1 MVIRSDSPK
10 RHVLRTAYG
19 SSYAEAFLVIAII
32 TILVT
37 RLYLALTGYPQVG
50 GATLHIAHALY
61 GGAAMMAALLIG
73 WLFLGFGPRVLAV
86 VVGGIGFGLFL
97 DEIGKFVTKD
107 NDYFYGPSAEIMY
120 VLIVLVLVANRLIR
134 IARPPTAAEYLA
146 NAAAIA
152 ADGLAGGIPPH
163 RREAA
168 ARMLDEAQK
177 LGSAPRAVD
186 GIRMIL
192 DSAGHRDDRIE
203 SGKRFAV
210 GLIPGFFRS
219 PRWVPILGWLMVLAA
234 AAGVVFGVVQLVS
247 GGVHVDTDDVRIE
260 IDRMGITGGILF
272 VSASITL
279 LMALP
284 AMIAV
289 HRGDSLRALR
299 TVRTAALIF
308 TALNALA
315 NFATSGFG
323 ALPNLALGLFTMA
336 VLSHH
341 ISVRTE
347 QPARAADPHH
357 SAIGRVVGHR
367 LDTGHSHRKND
378 NVQDDEQ
385 NHEDRPDDQ

>member
-1 MVIRSDSPK
+1 MSTGSETSK
-10 RHVLRTAYG
+10 RHLLRTAYG

-37 RLYLALTGYPQVG
+37 RLYLVLTGYPQVG

-73 WLFLGFGPRVLAV
+73 WLFLGFGPRVVAV
-86 VVGGIGFGLFL
+86 VLGGIGFGLFL

-120 VLIVLVLVANRLIR
+120 VLIVVVLVANRLIR
-134 IARPPTAAEYLA
+134 IARAPTAAEYLA

-168 ARMLDEAQK
+168 ARMLDEAQA
-177 LGSAPRAVD
+177 LGSDPHVVEGVRVL
-186 GIRMIL
+186 L
-192 DSAGHRDDRIE
+192 DSAAHSADRI
-203 SGKRFAV
+203 GAGQRFVADLV
-210 GLIPGFFRS
+210 PRFFRS
-219 PRWVPILGWLMVLAA
+219 PRWVPIVGWLMVLAA
-234 AAGVVFGVVQLVS
+234 IAGVIFGAVQLVA
-247 GGVHVDTDDVRIE
+247 GGLHVDTDDAHIE
-260 IDRMGITGGILF
+260 IDQMGITGGILF
-272 VSASITL
+272 VSAVITL
-279 LMALP
+279 AMALP

-289 HRGDSLRALR
+289 RRTDSLRALR
-299 TVRTAALIF
+299 TLRTAALIF

-323 ALPNLALGLFTMA
+323 ALPTLAIGLFTMA

-347 QPARAADPHH
+347 QL
-357 SAIGRVVGHR
+357 S
-367 LDTGHSHRKND
+367 DTTGTPSPPRRSPSP
-378 NVQDDEQ
+378 QQ
-385 NHEDRPDDQ
+385 R